1 MENKKIIIIG
11 CSISGGLF
19 ARRLLQLHPNA
30 NIKIYEKMGA
40 DQINQH
46 WTQPVNG
53 VGFI

>member
-30 NIKIYEKMGA
+30 NIKIYEKWERIKL
-40 DQINQH
+40 INIGLN
-46 WTQPVNG
+46 P
-53 VGFI
+53 